1 MLSPLAF
8 YIYIYI
14 SVLSDELWWHSLSVY
29 SLVQVE
35 FCSRKILNLSISSAM
50 TQLLWHHFAFSDFNQ
65 LSLSHPTS
73 LWWDKYQLAELYRS
87 ILKEG
92 KCLKIMCFSGFF
104 FFWYPKQGYVIH
116 DSLVNMIVLAG
127 MN

>member
-1 MLSPLAF
+1 MTQTENQLKLELALNSETAVHRKLNF
-8 YIYIYI
+8 IYASFNVIPFLWNAVSFGILYIYIYI

-73 LWWDKYQLAELYRS
+73 L
-87 ILKEG
+87 
-92 KCLKIMCFSGFF
+92 
-104 FFWYPKQGYVIH
+104 
-116 DSLVNMIVLAG
+116 
-127 MN
+127 